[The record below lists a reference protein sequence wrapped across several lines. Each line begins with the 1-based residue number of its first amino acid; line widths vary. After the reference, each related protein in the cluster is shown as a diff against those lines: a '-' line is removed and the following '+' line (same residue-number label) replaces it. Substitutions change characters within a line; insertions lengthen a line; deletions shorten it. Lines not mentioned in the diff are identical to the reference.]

1 MKQYKMGRKTVK
13 NKYFLILV
21 LIISLAPNLAGQG
34 KDNLSKSKLNKD
46 RLSKIKSDSFA
57 EAMKEIEEVRK
68 RDVAKEILR
77 INKKISVD
85 RLHEG
90 LRDSV
95 RNASDRLSD
104 KAIEEIKSKIS
115 SAESFAKDL
124 INKDNSDAPEDDGTK
139 IRAKDEPK
147 KISPIDQELGGL
159 PIPPDLS
166 SDNSDKKDSIKNPP
180 STLFPERVR
189 AAKGNNSETVIE
201 ADGRLIFD
209 GSSSLGEEVQVVIF
223 EDNVVMKNPEFM
235 MKSDRLEARFQ
246 RLDKNNQSGAQT
258 DSRRNTGGGR
268 LELAEATGREV
279 VVTRVLSDNEL
290 QVAKAG
296 KVTYKA
302 KNINDQKSL
311 DEVVLEIYPS
321 VQRGRNRV
329 IAKSIGTRIIL
340 KGDEMI
346 VEGPVRTQIV
356 GSGFSNSKEEA
367 GNQSGSNST
376 GAYRQTIID
385 AEKGAVFNRMKPGT
399 KNRELFFEGN
409 VAVADPGFD
418 LLSEKLTA
426 YVSPFT
432 KKGVIDKAVAL
443 GAKNKKVQVERR
455 SADGEVQLGKAGKVT
470 FLGDT
475 KDMVL
480 DDWPEIRLNE
490 HSSVATR
497 RDAQII
503 LKRDGSVVSRGVGTK
518 IIRDKEE
525 R

>member
-1 MKQYKMGRKTVK
+1 MI
-13 NKYFLILV
+13 LIV
-21 LIISLAPNLAGQG
+21 LLAPNLAGQG
-34 KDNLSKSKLNKD
+34 KDNSYESKVKKD
-46 RLSKIKSDSFA
+46 RLSKIKGDSFA
-57 EAMKEIEEVRK
+57 EAMKEIEEIRK

-85 RLHEG
+85 RLHED
-90 LRDSV
+90 LRNSV

-104 KAIEEIKSKIS
+104 KAIEKIKSKVS
-115 SAESFAKDL
+115 SAESFAEDF
-124 INKDNSDAPEDDGTK
+124 INKDKSGDSEVGETK
-139 IRAKDEPK
+139 IQAENEPK
-147 KISPIDQELGGL
+147 KISPIDQELGKL
-159 PIPPDLS
+159 PIPPDLN
-166 SDNSDKKDSIKNPP
+166 SDNSDKSNPIKNPS
-180 STLFPERVR
+180 STLLPERVK
-189 AAKGNNSETVIE
+189 AAKENNLETVIE

-223 EDNVVMKNPEFM
+223 EDNVVMKNPNFM

-246 RLDKNNQSGAQT
+246 RLNKNNKNGIQA
-258 DSRRNTGGGR
+258 DPRRDRGGGR

-279 VVTRVLSDNEL
+279 VVTRILSDNEL

-302 KNINDQKSL
+302 KNVNDENSF

-356 GSGFSNSKEEA
+356 GRGFSDSKEETGGQLESNSK
-367 GNQSGSNST
+367 

-409 VAVADPGFD
+409 VSVTDPGFD
-418 LLSEKLTA
+418 LFSEKLTA

-432 KKGVIDKAVAL
+432 NKGVIEKAVAL
-443 GAKNKKVQVERR
+443 GAENGKVQVQRR
-455 SADGEVQLGKAGKVT
+455 SVNGEVQLGKAGKVT
-470 FLGDT
+470 FFGDT
-475 KDMVL
+475 EDMVL
-480 DDWPEIRLNE
+480 DDWPEIRLNK

-503 LKRDGSVVSRGVGTK
+503 LKRDGSVVSRGVDTK